1 MLQQQYNNSKATRM
15 MKARIKGTN
24 TIVECIRIDG
34 FFGEKGKGVYCQYI
48 NGEHP
53 GAYET
58 IPGDCLIE
66 IENDFDWQS
75 FRAEAAKDILCAMLG
90 NKRNTDFC
98 PDKIEFSIKYAD
110 ELIKSLKND

>member
-1 MLQQQYNNSKATRM
+1 
-15 MKARIKGTN
+15 MKAKVKGTN
-24 TIVECIRIDG
+24 TIVECIRIEG

-66 IENDFDWQS
+66 LENDFDWQS
-75 FRAEAAKDILCAMLG
+75 FRAEAAKDIMCAVLP
-90 NKRNTDFC
+90 R
-98 PDKIEFSIKYAD
+98 
-110 ELIKSLKND
+110 

>member
-1 MLQQQYNNSKATRM
+1 

-24 TIVECIRIDG
+24 TIVECIKIDG

-48 NGEHP
+48 NGEIP

-75 FRAEAAKDILCAMLG
+75 FRAEAAKDILCSLISDGSIPITNESVAKSIELA
-90 NKRNTDFC
+90 
-98 PDKIEFSIKYAD
+98 DKLVKQ
-110 ELIKSLKND
+110 LKEKEA

>member
-1 MLQQQYNNSKATRM
+1 

-34 FFGEKGKGVYCQYI
+34 FFGEKGKGIYCQYI

-58 IPGDCLIE
+58 IPGDCLVE
-66 IENDFDWQS
+66 IENNFDWQS
-75 FRAEAAKDILCAMLG
+75 FRNQAAKDILCAIINRENSFTKNG
-90 NKRNTDFC
+90 EVVVFHKDF
-98 PDKIEFSIKYAD
+98 IEMAIEDAD
-110 ELIKSLKND
+110 VLISKLKEKED

>member
-1 MLQQQYNNSKATRM
+1 

-24 TIVECIRIDG
+24 IIVKCIRIDG
-34 FFGEKGKGVYCQYI
+34 DGFFGGKDKGIYCQYI

-66 IENDFDWQS
+66 IEEAFDWQS
-75 FRAEAAKDILCAMLG
+75 FRAEAAKDILSNSLIPFAL
-90 NKRNTDFC
+90 R
-98 PDKIEFSIKYAD
+98 EFDEGTINVDYWAEQAVLWAD
-110 ELIKSLKND
+110 NLITKLKEKEE

>member
-1 MLQQQYNNSKATRM
+1 

-24 TIVECIRIDG
+24 TIVECIKIDG

-48 NGEHP
+48 NGEIP

-75 FRAEAAKDILCAMLG
+75 FRAEAAKDILCAIISQPNLG
-90 NKRNTDFC
+90 YYGEEVENAVIFA
-98 PDKIEFSIKYAD
+98 DK
-110 ELIKSLKND
+110 LISKLKEKEEK

>member
-1 MLQQQYNNSKATRM
+1 

-34 FFGEKGKGVYCQYI
+34 FFGEKGKGIYCQYV

-66 IENDFDWQS
+66 LENDFDLQS
-75 FRAEAAKDILCAMLG
+75 FRAEAAKDILCAIISQPNLG
-90 NKRNTDFC
+90 YYGDEVENAVIFA
-98 PDKIEFSIKYAD
+98 DK
-110 ELIKSLKND
+110 LISKLKEKEEK

>member
-1 MLQQQYNNSKATRM
+1 

-24 TIVECIRIDG
+24 TIVECIRIEG
-34 FFGEKGKGVYCQYI
+34 FLGEKGKGIRCQYI

-58 IPGDCLIE
+58 IPGDCIIE

-75 FRAEAAKDILCAMLG
+75 FRVEAAKDILCALIH
-90 NKRNTDFC
+90 KTDNFIGK
-98 PDKIEFSIKYAD
+98 DSAGYAIMIAD
-110 ELIKSLKND
+110 ELIKQLKEKE

>member
-1 MLQQQYNNSKATRM
+1 

-24 TIVECIRIDG
+24 IIVECIRIDG

-66 IENDFDWQS
+66 MENNFDWQS
-75 FRAEAAKDILCAMLG
+75 FRNQAAKDILTG
-90 NKRNTDFC
+90 IVSHSGVSISSTDAHRLT
-98 PDKIEFSIKYAD
+98 ELALTYAD
-110 ELIKSLKND
+110 ELVKQLKEKE

>member
-1 MLQQQYNNSKATRM
+1 

-34 FFGEKGKGVYCQYI
+34 FFGDKGKGIYCKYI

-53 GAYET
+53 GGYET

-66 IENDFDWQS
+66 LENDFDWQS
-75 FRAEAAKDILCAMLG
+75 FRAEAAKEILCAII
-90 NKRNTDFC
+90 NRESSFTRNGKLIVNHKDF
-98 PDKIEFSIKYAD
+98 IEMAIEDAD
-110 ELIKSLKND
+110 ALISKLKEKEEK

>member
-1 MLQQQYNNSKATRM
+1 

-34 FFGEKGKGVYCQYI
+34 FFGERGKGIYCQYI

-66 IENDFDWQS
+66 IENGFD
-75 FRAEAAKDILCAMLG
+75 
-90 NKRNTDFC
+90 
-98 PDKIEFSIKYAD
+98 
-110 ELIKSLKND
+110 